1 MLPQTNNYYY
11 CFKQIKVAANKLK
24 LLQTRTK
31 SLCARRN
38 RERLALAVQCQEWLR
53 MAQNGGN
60 SDAVMI
66 NPRGDVLYPLR
77 CRGSFYA
84 ANFCY
89 SCGKELNEKA
99 DEPKS
104 RKLS

>member
-1 MLPQTNNYYY
+1 MESN
-11 CFKQIKVAANKLK
+11 AD
-24 LLQTRTK
+24 R
-31 SLCARRN
+31 
-38 RERLALAVQCQEWLR
+38 LR

-77 CRGSFYA
+77 CRGSFHA

-99 DEPKS
+99 DEPNLENYPKKTLES
-104 RKLS
+104 GKQRNVVRSFA